1 MNQSA
6 IIASL
11 VIALVLGTLLYVFVF
26 KKSEEPQSEIDIEE
40 ELEEIEEE
48 VTEPSPDTIDD
59 VMTGGDDEPIPVE
72 DETSLETGPADD
84 EVEEEIQ
91 DEKLMVYILSKVY
104 NFFLSCFAL
113 RNEHPPP
120 LTKINMICAHCVF
133 PS

>member
-40 ELEEIEEE
+40 EIEEE
-48 VTEPSPDTIDD
+48 ELEPSPDTIDD
-59 VMTGGDDEPIPVE
+59 VMTGGNDEAVPDE

-84 EVEEEIQ
+84 EVE
-91 DEKLMVYILSKVY
+91 DETVNEDVTVEGLS
-104 NFFLSCFAL
+104 LI
-113 RNEHPPP
+113 H
-120 LTKINMICAHCVF
+120 I
-133 PS
+133 